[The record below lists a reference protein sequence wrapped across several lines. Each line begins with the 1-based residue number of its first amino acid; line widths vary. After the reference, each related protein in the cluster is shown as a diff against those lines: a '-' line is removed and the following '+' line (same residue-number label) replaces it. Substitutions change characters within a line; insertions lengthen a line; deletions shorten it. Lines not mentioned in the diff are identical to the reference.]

1 MAPSKPSSSI
11 KTASIKPPAKR
22 LLPLTLAALAIHFP
36 VHADDL
42 LQRVT
47 IDGSRANQLGLADA
61 ASAGSVSQKE
71 LAARTVYRPGELL
84 EATPGLIVSQHS
96 GEGKANQFY
105 LRGFNLDHGTDLRT
119 TVDDMPVNQR
129 SHAHGQG
136 WTDLNFL
143 IPELAVRLDYKKGPY
158 SAEEGDFASA
168 GTASVVYANRLTQG
182 LASVSAG
189 RNGYGRALLADS
201 LELPRGSLLYALEA
215 LHNDGP
221 YENPDNYQKLNAVL
235 RYSEGYANNGFN
247 VSLMA
252 YRADW
257 NATDQIPLRAV
268 REGQIGRSGAID
280 LTDGGKAHR
289 YSLSGAWRRT
299 TQDSASKVSAYII
312 GNQLDLFS
320 NFTYFMDDPVRGD
333 QFAQPDKRVTSGLN
347 ASHSWHQHGD
357 GWNSET
363 TIGLQLQN
371 DNIFNGLYNT
381 QARTR
386 VSTTRQDHIVESSA
400 GLFVENST
408 RWSDAWRTV
417 AGVRVDGYRFDVS
430 SDLAANSGT
439 ANDHLASP
447 SLSLI
452 YGPWKT
458 AELYANIGTGFHS
471 NDARGATITIDPKT
485 GLATGKVSP
494 LARSRGLE
502 LGMRSTWLPGLQ
514 SSLSLYRLD
523 FDSELTF
530 VGDAGTTEAGPP
542 SRRYGVELSNYYKP
556 LKWLSVDLD
565 LAYARARTRGEAPDG
580 NRIAGAIEGTGQLA
594 VTVDDGGPVSGSL
607 KLRYFGPRPLVE
619 DNSVRSN
626 SSMTLNGRLGW
637 RIGKDLSLELEA
649 FNITNRRDS
658 AIDYYYASQ
667 LKGEAE
673 PVTDI
678 HFHPIESR
686 SLRATLVKT
695 F

>member
-1 MAPSKPSSSI
+1 MAPSKPSFSI

-22 LLPLTLAALAIHFP
+22 LIPLALAAIAFHSP

-42 LQRVT
+42 LQRVV

-84 EATPGLIVSQHS
+84 EAMPGLIVSQHS

-119 TVDDMPVNQR
+119 TVDDMPANQR

-189 RNGYGRALLADS
+189 QNGYGRALLADS
-201 LELPRGSLLYALEA
+201 VELQRGGLLYALEA

-221 YENPDNYQKLNAVL
+221 YTNPDNYQKLNAVL

-268 REGQIGRSGAID
+268 RDGQIGRYGAID
-280 LTDGGKAHR
+280 PTDGGEAHR

-299 TQDSASKVSAYII
+299 TQDSSSKVNAYII
-312 GNQLDLFS
+312 ANQLDLFS

-347 ASHSWHQHGD
+347 ASHSWHRHGD

-371 DNIFNGLYNT
+371 DNIFNGLHNT
-381 QARTR
+381 QARRR

-408 RWSDAWRTV
+408 RWNDAWRTV
-417 AGVRVDGYRFDVS
+417 AGARVDGYRFDVS

-447 SLSLI
+447 SLSVI

-458 AELYANIGTGFHS
+458 AELYANVGTGLHS

-494 LARSRGLE
+494 LVRSRGME
-502 LGMRSTWLPGLQ
+502 LGARSTWMPGLQ
-514 SSLSLYRLD
+514 SSLALYRLD

-542 SRRYGVELSNYYKP
+542 SRRYGVEFSNYYKP

-594 VTVDDGGPVSGSL
+594 VTVDDGGPFSGSL
-607 KLRYFGPRPLVE
+607 KLRYFGPRPLIE
-619 DNSVRSN
+619 DDSVRSN

-686 SLRATLVKT
+686 SVRATLIKT